1 MAFEMDAAINMLPAE
16 KGLPMPLQRL
26 KRWAPG
32 KVLAAGANPPGT
44 WCARIFVATVT
55 LLLTAFGTYEIYR
68 VISPA
73 DRTWLQIVFAML
85 FAITFSWIAFSCAS
99 AVLGFLRLLIRK
111 EDKVPLVPLPEAGRT
126 ALLMPVYNENPSR
139 VMASLLAMGQGLVRL
154 GAGEHFD
161 IFVLSDTRDA
171 DHAAEEE
178 RAATALKARLGGKI
192 AVYYRRREINHHK
205 KAGNIA
211 DFVTRWG
218 GAYDHMIV
226 LDADSEMEAQ
236 TLVSLARAMAADP
249 KAGILQTL
257 PLLRNRLT
265 LFARMTQFAGRVYG
279 PVIAEGLCAWHGR
292 DGNYWGHNAI
302 IRVKAFAEAAGLPE
316 LKGRKPFG
324 GHIMSHDFVEAALMR
339 RAGWAVYMLPRL
351 GGTYE
356 ETPPSLVDLATRDR
370 RWCQGNLQH
379 MKVIA
384 SWGLHP
390 ASRVHF
396 LQGIM
401 SYLASPL
408 WFLMLITGLGLSA
421 IAQYTEPNYFPDG
434 FSLFPAWPV
443 FDPDRALDLF
453 TFTAIILLLPKLL
466 GVLVTWRDE
475 ALCRGCGG
483 TVGLLQSFVAE
494 VFLSA
499 LLSPVMMLIQTR
511 FVFDVLIGQDS
522 GWNAQNRDDRAMPFL
537 ALVQQHWSHVF
548 VGLAMCVIAYY
559 ISWQTMGWLLPII
572 VGLLLAPVTS
582 WITGLIEPGVIA
594 KEWNVFRIP
603 EEGQVQRQK
612 ARAGEAYLQPAE

>member
-1 MAFEMDAAINMLPAE
+1 MAFEMDAAVNMTPAE
-16 KGLPMPLQRL
+16 NRLPMPLQRL
-26 KRWAPG
+26 SRWAPG
-32 KVLAAGANPPGT
+32 RALSAGVNPQGT
-44 WCARIFVATVT
+44 WCARLFIAVVT
-55 LLLTAFGTYEIYR
+55 LLLTAFGTYEIYL

-73 DRTWLQIVFAML
+73 DRTWLQIVFAVL

-99 AVLGFLRLLIRK
+99 ACLGFLRLLIHK
-111 EDKVPLVPLPEAGRT
+111 HDAVPQVPLAQAGRT

-139 VMASLLAMGQGLVRL
+139 VMASLLAMGQGLIRL
-154 GAGEHFD
+154 GAGVHFD
-161 IFVLSDTRDA
+161 IFILSDTRDA
-171 DHAAEEE
+171 NHASEEE
-178 RAATALKARLGGKI
+178 RHARLLQARLGDKV
-192 AVYYRRREINHHK
+192 AVYYRRRDINHHK
-205 KAGNIA
+205 KAGNIV

-226 LDADSEMEAQ
+226 LDADSEMDGK
-236 TLVSLARAMAADP
+236 TLVALARAMAADP
-249 KAGILQTL
+249 KAGIIQTL

-302 IRVKAFAEAAGLPE
+302 IRVKAFAETAGLPE

-379 MKVIA
+379 IKIISA
-384 SWGLHP
+384 WGLHP
-390 ASRVHF
+390 LSRVHF

-443 FDPDRALDLF
+443 FDPQRALDLF
-453 TFTAIILLLPKLL
+453 TLTAFVLFLPKLL
-466 GVLVTWRDE
+466 GVLIAWRDE
-475 ALCRGCGG
+475 DLCRGCGG
-483 TVGLLQSFVAE
+483 AFGLLKSFVAE
-494 VFLSA
+494 IFLSA

-511 FVFDVLIGQDS
+511 FVFDILVGHDS
-522 GWNAQNRDDRAMPFL
+522 GWNAQNRDDRAMPL
-537 ALVQQHWSHVF
+537 SALIQQHWAHVF
-548 VGLAMCVIAYY
+548 AGIGMGIIASY
-559 ISWQTMGWLLPII
+559 ISWQTFAWLTPIVI
-572 VGLLLAPVTS
+572 GLVLAPLTS
-582 WITGLIEPGVIA
+582 WITGLIEPGVA
-594 KEWNVFRIP
+594 AREWNVFRIP
-603 EEGQVQRQK
+603 EEAEAQRRGAPVREVQ
-612 ARAGEAYLQPAE
+612 LQPAE